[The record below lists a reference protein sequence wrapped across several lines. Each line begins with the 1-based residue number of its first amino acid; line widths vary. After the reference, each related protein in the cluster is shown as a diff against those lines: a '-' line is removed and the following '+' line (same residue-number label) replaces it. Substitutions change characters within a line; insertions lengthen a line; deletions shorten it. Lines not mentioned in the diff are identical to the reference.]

1 MAVYS
6 IRGER
11 IPEKYERT
19 YTDIDEVTALARN
32 LSLFYDA
39 PVKVVCHHG
48 FDSPSVLTSYNL
60 RCGPVTMFTSLWGL
74 LKHNLKARVPK

>member
-1 MAVYS
+1 MPVYS

-11 IPEKYERT
+11 IPSKYERT
-19 YTDIDEVTALARN
+19 YTDLDEATTLARN

-39 PVKVVCHHG
+39 PVRVVCHHG
-48 FDSPSVLTSYNL
+48 FESPAVVSSYNL

-74 LKHNLKARVPK
+74 LKHELKGRRRS